1 MKDLIKKILRE
12 EVQRR
17 FVKSNQ
23 NIERT
28 IVRVMDDLI
37 SESTRI
43 LIPPDENYGNY
54 EEQWCRGGKVVLEAR
69 YYFNSEDEDETEE
82 KFFAGDLYVNKN
94 EIDFLSKML
103 QIRKAYI
110 LNVITEWYD
119 ENYTTKFGQETGHP
133 ELEIDET
140 HETDSVHKCYQMID
154 VDNISREEII
164 DYLDKE
170 TLTRRNELEKL
181 PDNEL
186 KRKYRSVYNSRLR
199 NIGNR
204 N

>member
-1 MKDLIKKILRE
+1 MKDLIKRILKE
-12 EVQRR
+12 EVSKR
-17 FVKSNQ
+17 FTKGSPNAQ
-23 NIERT
+23 SLIIKHMEKIISKT
-28 IVRVMDDLI
+28 SRV
-37 SESTRI
+37 
-43 LIPPDENYGNY
+43 IPPPEENYGNY
-54 EEQWCRGGKVVLEAR
+54 TEEWCKGGDVVMEAR
-69 YYFNSEDEDETEE
+69 YFFNDEDSDEE
-82 KFFAGDLYVNKN
+82 KFFAGDLYVQKN

-103 QIRKAYI
+103 QIRKPFI

-140 HETDSVHKCYQMID
+140 HETDGKYKCYQMID

-164 DYLDKE
+164 EYLDKE
-170 TLTRRNELEKL
+170 TLMRRNELEKL
-181 PDNEL
+181 SDNEL

>member
-94 EIDFLSKML
+94 EIDFLSKIL

-154 VDNISREEII
+154 VDNISREDMI

-170 TLTRRNELEKL
+170 TLSRRNQLEEL

-186 KRKYRSVYNSRLR
+186 KSKYRSVYNSRL
-199 NIGNR
+199 NGIGNR
-204 N
+204 

>member
-1 MKDLIKKILRE
+1 MKELIKKILRE

-94 EIDFLSKML
+94 EIDFLSKIL

-164 DYLDKE
+164 EYLDKE
-170 TLTRRNELEKL
+170 TLMRRNELEKL
-181 PDNEL
+181 SDNEL

>member
-94 EIDFLSKML
+94 EIDFLSKIL

-154 VDNISREEII
+154 VDSISREDMI

-170 TLTRRNELEKL
+170 TLSRRNQLEEL

-186 KRKYRSVYNSRLR
+186 KSKYRSVFNSR
-199 NIGNR
+199 NR
-204 N
+204 